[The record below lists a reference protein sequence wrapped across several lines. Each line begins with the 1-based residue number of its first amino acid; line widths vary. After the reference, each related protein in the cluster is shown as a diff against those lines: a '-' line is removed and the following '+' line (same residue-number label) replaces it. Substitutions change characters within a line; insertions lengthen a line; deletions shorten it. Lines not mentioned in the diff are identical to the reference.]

1 MLDFLPAF
9 IRVPLGLFVL
19 ATNTVLHCSLLFA
32 FALLKFLLPV
42 HAIRTVLSRILILIA
57 ESWIAVNGFSFW
69 LLTKIDWQVEGIQ
82 ALRYEGWYLVLSN
95 HQSWVDIPVLQKTF
109 NKRIPFLKF
118 FLKQQLIWVPLLGL
132 AWWALDF
139 PFMKRHAKEFLA
151 KHPEFKGKDLETTRI
166 ACEKF
171 RHVPVS
177 VMNFVEGTRFSEPK
191 RDQQRSPFVHL
202 LRPKAGG
209 VAFVLNAMGD
219 ILQSIVDVTIVYPDG
234 RPTFIDMLSGRLR
247 TVRVFVRE
255 LPIPHDLLGGDY
267 ENDPAYRERFQHWV
281 SGLWSEK
288 DAMIERLL
296 AGRNAL
302 A

>member
-9 IRVPLGLFVL
+9 IRVPLGLLVL
-19 ATNTVLHCSLLFA
+19 ATNTVLHCTVLFA

-42 HAIRTVLSRILILIA
+42 HALRTGLSRILILIA
-57 ESWIAVNGFSFW
+57 ESWIAVNGFTFW
-69 LLTKIDWQVEGIQ
+69 LLTKIDWQVEGIND
-82 ALRYEGWYLVLSN
+82 LRYKGWYLVLSN

-139 PFMKRHAKEFLA
+139 PFMKRHTKAFLE

-177 VMNFVEGTRFSEPK
+177 VMNFVEGTRFNETK
-191 RDQQRSPFVHL
+191 RDQQQSPFIHL

-219 ILQSIVDVTIVYPDG
+219 ILQSIIDVTIVYPDG

-267 ENDPAYRERFQHWV
+267 ENDPAYRERFQQWV
-281 SGLWSEK
+281 TGLWREK

-296 AGRNAL
+296 AGQNAL

>member
-9 IRVPLGLFVL
+9 IRVPLGLLVL
-19 ATNTVLHCSLLFA
+19 ATNTVLHCSVLFA
-32 FALLKFLLPV
+32 FALLKLLLPA
-42 HAIRTVLSRILILIA
+42 HALRTGLSRILILIA
-57 ESWIAVNGFSFW
+57 ESWIAVNGFTFW
-69 LLTKIDWQVEGIQ
+69 LLTKIDWQVEGIND
-82 ALRYEGWYLVLSN
+82 LRYKGWYLVLSN

-139 PFMKRHAKEFLA
+139 PFMKRHTKAFLE

-177 VMNFVEGTRFSEPK
+177 VMNFVEGTRFNEPK
-191 RDQQRSPFVHL
+191 RDQQQSPFVHL

-219 ILQSIVDVTIVYPDG
+219 ILQSIIDVTIVYPDG

-281 SGLWSEK
+281 TGLWREK

-296 AGRNAL
+296 AGQNAL